1 MLNVLTDG
9 RPNKG
14 IVDYGVIV
22 DSGAAVTLTNLE
34 VVDSRRIVDNS
45 IKVVEPPVIIQ
56 GVGGKPVKC
65 TSSCSMYVYYTDSEG
80 EPHKFILDNC
90 YICNVVRTPLVSA
103 THLVSK
109 GCVIRLASTG
119 HIITFPDNTESILET
134 LTSGLIALLPNPSNR
149 PKSNDETKG
158 ICQIT
163 IAEEND
169 PMHIPSTL
177 ETTQVTTLDPRDIY
191 EFEVGVDE
199 ELPEMVTEDESED
212 ESEDSDGETFVP
224 KEGNRNQVTGSEPI
238 VMRDVSSINLTLRGI
253 SEGPLQRRAM
263 VRKCAAEPNQN
274 VSHTPPD

>member
-1 MLNVLTDG
+1 MVPGKCLKCKTDIVGPPHDRGGDQSKTWYKYCRDCHSAERRAKYRGQPRSIQQVEEVDDHHEPDGVFGPVELTHGCFMVNIHRSEKERVTTKVLNVLTDG

-103 THLVSK
+103 WL
-109 GCVIRLASTG
+109 
-119 HIITFPDNTESILET
+119 
-134 LTSGLIALLPNPSNR
+134 
-149 PKSNDETKG
+149 G
-158 ICQIT
+158 I
-163 IAEEND
+163 
-169 PMHIPSTL
+169 
-177 ETTQVTTLDPRDIY
+177 
-191 EFEVGVDE
+191 
-199 ELPEMVTEDESED
+199 
-212 ESEDSDGETFVP
+212 
-224 KEGNRNQVTGSEPI
+224 
-238 VMRDVSSINLTLRGI
+238 
-253 SEGPLQRRAM
+253 
-263 VRKCAAEPNQN
+263 
-274 VSHTPPD
+274 